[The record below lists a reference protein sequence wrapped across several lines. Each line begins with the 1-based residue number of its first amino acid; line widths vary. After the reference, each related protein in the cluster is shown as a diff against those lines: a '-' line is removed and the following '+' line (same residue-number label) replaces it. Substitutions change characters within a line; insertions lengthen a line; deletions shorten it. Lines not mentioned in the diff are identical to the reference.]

1 MRGWWLLDV
10 YGAKL
15 MHGLNGSLVKAR
27 MIRVY
32 VWLMIGQTSGLTST
46 QEPDLLTNTAID
58 SN

>member
-1 MRGWWLLDV
+1 M